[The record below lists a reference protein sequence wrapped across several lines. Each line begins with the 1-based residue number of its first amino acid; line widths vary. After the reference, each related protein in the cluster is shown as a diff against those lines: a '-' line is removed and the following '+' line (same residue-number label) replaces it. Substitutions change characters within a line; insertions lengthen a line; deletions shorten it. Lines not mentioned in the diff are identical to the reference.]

1 MLIVSS
7 SFFLQERTR
16 SFDGFSMH
24 SLENSLIDIMRAEQD
39 SLKGLF
45 PPKQFHSNMFFSPP
59 ALLAGEVQHFSLYKM
74 RTRVVLFFFYNVD
87 LCRSQQGLGQ
97 RSVVRQ
103 LIYNV
108 MFSVSKVILNQTELK
123 LGLQHSHVQMY
134 ASLCNF
140 SDKVIRV
147 LQSEY
152 YLLHILPAD
161 NSMASIF
168 RNKPTTNVNIL
179 HCMCVAYSCRAGAA
193 SLV

>member
-1 MLIVSS
+1 M
-7 SFFLQERTR
+7 
-16 SFDGFSMH
+16 
-24 SLENSLIDIMRAEQD
+24 
-39 SLKGLF
+39 
-45 PPKQFHSNMFFSPP
+45 
-59 ALLAGEVQHFSLYKM
+59 
-74 RTRVVLFFFYNVD
+74 
-87 LCRSQQGLGQ
+87 
-97 RSVVRQ
+97 RQ

-108 MFSVSKVILNQTELK
+108 IFSVSRVLLNQTELK

>member
-1 MLIVSS
+1 MLIVSFVLF
-7 SFFLQERTR
+7 FFLQERTR

-45 PPKQFHSNMFFSPP
+45 PPKQFHSNIFFFSRTVSWRNT
-59 ALLAGEVQHFSLYKM
+59 AFLSLQNENSSIPFF
-74 RTRVVLFFFYNVD
+74 FFFYNVD

-108 MFSVSKVILNQTELK
+108 IFSVSRVILNRTELK
-123 LGLQHSHVQMY
+123 LGLQQSHVQMY

-147 LQSEY
+147 LQSRVLSGSY
-152 YLLHILPAD
+152 FARRQFYGQY
-161 NSMASIF
+161 F
-168 RNKPTTNVNIL
+168 
-179 HCMCVAYSCRAGAA
+179 
-193 SLV
+193 